1 MTRHREVSTRHVK
14 LAAVAALA
22 NLAEVDVVEV
32 AVVVL
37 KLVGLVIAARRRD
50 ENIGAAR
57 RKQPRPLL
65 APPFRPA
72 AHPGA
77 RRKRNE
83 DSGCRGEAGSE
94 SRGRGVPRLQST
106 NMFYMRTCTRVRD
119 NLARHN
125 ELTLSYAKLSLQPG

>member
-1 MTRHREVSTRHVK
+1 MWLK
-14 LAAVAALA
+14 WL
-22 NLAEVDVVEV
+22 
-32 AVVVL
+32 VVL

-125 ELTLSYAKLSLQPG
+125 ELTLSYAKLSLQLGNRSTGIAFFTALLTSRAGRDLS

>member
-14 LAAVAALA
+14 LAAVAALV

-32 AVVVL
+32 AVVVV

-50 ENIGAAR
+50 ESIGAAT

-65 APPFRPA
+65 APPSRPA

-77 RRKRNE
+77 RCKRNE
-83 DSGCRGEAGSE
+83 DFGSRGEAGSE
-94 SRGRGVPRLQST
+94 SRGRGVPRLHPQNQST
-106 NMFYMRTCTRVRD
+106 NMFYMRTCT
-119 NLARHN
+119 
-125 ELTLSYAKLSLQPG
+125 